1 MVDTYLDTYHPT
13 LDSYQPTTREHELAG
28 ALRCATLGHA
38 WFDVDSTWKP
48 SFGVPLTVRCE
59 RCGRER
65 RDTLN
70 AYGEVAA
77 RHYWPRKPKL
87 TYQKGHRPSR
97 SEFRRMLLAQ
107 RLAESREARRSS
119 AS

>member
-1 MVDTYLDTYHPT
+1 MDTYQSTP
-13 LDSYQPTTREHELAG
+13 EHEAAG

-38 WFDVDSTWKP
+38 WYDFDSNWKP
-48 SFGVPLTVRCE
+48 TYGVPLTVRCE

-65 RDTLN
+65 RDALDSHGN
-70 AYGEVAA
+70 LMPNG

-87 TYQKGHRPSR
+87 TYPKGQRPSR
-97 SEFRRMLLAQ
+97 ADFRRMLLAQ
-107 RLAESREARRSS
+107 RLAEARDARRAAKEA